1 MPDADLTE
9 LVDIDASRIDLV
21 KNPANGFPILLMKAL
36 SDPAKPDETPD
47 TSGTDIEKD
56 TEVPEP
62 KNDTETSPA
71 PEAPEVTPDA
81 PVEKSLGELVKE
93 EVAKAVEPLKELNT
107 KLEAEMALLKSTPI
121 PGGPMVT
128 VPGSQRSDAAK
139 ATHLAE
145 AQHFEN
151 LAKDISGNAELVRYY
166 EEKAAEARRAANG
179 LSGLSARHSRGREL
193 CQILRKCS
201 PMRRTPLRGETAS
214 KA

>member
-1 MPDADLTE
+1 MSHAELTE
-9 LVDIDASRIDLV
+9 LVDIDPSRVDLV
-21 KNPANGFPILLMKAL
+21 RNPANGFPILLMKAL
-36 SDPAKPDETPD
+36 SDPAEPVETPD
-47 TSGTDIEKD
+47 TSGTEIEKD

-71 PEAPEVTPDA
+71 PEAPEVTPEA

-93 EVAKAVEPLKELNT
+93 EVAKAVEPLQELNK

-166 EEKAAEARRAANG
+166 EEKAAEARRAA
-179 LSGLSARHSRGREL
+179 
-193 CQILRKCS
+193 
-201 PMRRTPLRGETAS
+201 

>member
-36 SDPAKPDETPD
+36 SDPAEPDETPD

-56 TEVPEP
+56 AEVPEP

-71 PEAPEVTPDA
+71 ETPEVVTPDA
-81 PVEKSLGELVKE
+81 PVEKSLEVLVQE
-93 EVAKAVEPLKELNT
+93 EVAKAVQPLDERNKA
-107 KLEAEMALLKSTPI
+107 LEAEMALLKSTPI

-128 VPGSQRSDAAK
+128 APGGQVNESAK
-139 ATHLAE
+139 AANLAE

-151 LAKDISGNAELVRYY
+151 LAKDISGNPELTRYY
-166 EEKAAEARRAANG
+166 KERAAECRQAA
-179 LSGLSARHSRGREL
+179 
-193 CQILRKCS
+193 
-201 PMRRTPLRGETAS
+201 